1 MYNYTNTA
9 LAILT
14 RAGILS
20 EEIGEK
26 LSKEMA
32 SLIHPATYSEAL
44 KMIDKLE
51 VEWETAE
58 KKTTAK
64 VK

>member
-1 MYNYTNTA
+1 
-9 LAILT
+9 
-14 RAGILS
+14 
-20 EEIGEK
+20 
-26 LSKEMA
+26 MA

-51 VEWETAE
+51 VEWEAEE

>member
-14 RAGILS
+14 RAAIIT
-20 EEIGEK
+20 EEEGEK

-32 SLIHPATYSEAL
+32 SLIHPATYAEAL

-51 VEWETAE
+51 IEFEL
-58 KKTTAK
+58 KQKQPI
-64 VK
+64 VKSK